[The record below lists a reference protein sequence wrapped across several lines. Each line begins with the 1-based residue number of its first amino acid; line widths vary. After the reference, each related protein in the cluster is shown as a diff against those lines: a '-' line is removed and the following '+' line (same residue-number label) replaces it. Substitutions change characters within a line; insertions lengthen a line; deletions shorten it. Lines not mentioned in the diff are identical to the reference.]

1 MGYACNAT
9 LNYTCTVAGVGEGAF
24 KSQSACE
31 TGCKKPAQQYKC
43 DPKTLSCVMAPL
55 GTPGSA
61 SEAQCK
67 LTCSNDSFT
76 CDKTKA
82 ACVSAPP
89 GSGEPHAICMAG
101 CNTPPPPP
109 PPPPKPHPSPPP
121 TPSPK
126 PPPPPP
132 PQIYS
137 CDKTSGTYACKAT
150 NTSSGGSQAQCQAS
164 CKKPTP
170 SPKTP
175 PKLVGYW
182 RGFEVQK
189 GYVKGETDFDFAG
202 VSCTVYKPDKST
214 EHAAVQSLTDPA
226 TQDTEIWLS
235 MGSKTLKG
243 LVRTPHA
250 PAQLSQKDRR
260 NIR

>member
-89 GSGEPHAICMAG
+89 GSGEPHAI
-101 CNTPPPPP
+101 
-109 PPPPKPHPSPPP
+109 
-121 TPSPK
+121 
-126 PPPPPP
+126 
-132 PQIYS
+132 
-137 CDKTSGTYACKAT
+137 
-150 NTSSGGSQAQCQAS
+150 
-164 CKKPTP
+164 
-170 SPKTP
+170 
-175 PKLVGYW
+175 L
-182 RGFEVQK
+182 
-189 GYVKGETDFDFAG
+189 
-202 VSCTVYKPDKST
+202 
-214 EHAAVQSLTDPA
+214 SL
-226 TQDTEIWLS
+226 I
-235 MGSKTLKG
+235 
-243 LVRTPHA
+243 H
-250 PAQLSQKDRR
+250 
-260 NIR
+260 I